1 MGKRLHLWRGT
12 AHRTPGAVVGIDAG
26 HVDVRVVIAT
36 MDAERTSAAP
46 DDAVPV
52 LGAGVVPAQGLSRGV
67 VTDPRRLG
75 AAIRTAVAQ
84 AERAAG
90 HRVLGAYFSV
100 PLSQFHTATRGE
112 RPGRI
117 VLTSPIAVREVSL
130 HAAERAAIW
139 HEVARH
145 AGLEVVGIVP
155 SALAASAAVVL
166 PEEHEQ
172 GAIVVECG
180 AEHTSVAVFSGGTV
194 QLLGTVPVGGDHI
207 TRDLASVLGI
217 DPLEAERLK
226 FEIGNA
232 RTGMPGVEVLVRG
245 QNGQRTAVSVALIA
259 AIVSARVDQMLG
271 HVGEMVQAG
280 RVGGE
285 RRAGPGRADRWA
297 GAGDPLRGRGG
308 ALRPRADGARRPR
321 YAGADRGRMGIRGP
335 GGGAVAGLCLGA
347 RAITLARDGAVP
359 DRAAGAEH
367 GVARPRRIV
376 HHNKFG
382 GNSRVRPTG
391 SGKLAGKHG
400 CASSCRERYWLPCGG
415 DEHRILWV
423 REIDP
428 HRGEWRRGRT
438 RACLNLTSRM
448 AAKTLPR

>member
-1 MGKRLHLWRGT
+1 MMRCRCW
-12 AHRTPGAVVGIDAG
+12 A
-26 HVDVRVVIAT
+26 
-36 MDAERTSAAP
+36 S
-46 DDAVPV
+46 
-52 LGAGVVPAQGLSRGV
+52 GVVPAQGLSRGV
-67 VTDPRRLG
+67 VTDARRLG
-75 AAIRTAVAQ
+75 EAIRTAVAQ

-100 PLSQFHTATRGE
+100 PLSQLCTATRGE

-180 AEHTSVAVFSGGTV
+180 AEHTSVAAFSGGTV

-226 FEIGNA
+226 HEIGNA

-245 QNGQRTAVSVALIA
+245 AGRPAHGGLRR
-259 AIVSARVDQMLG
+259 ARRGDCLG
-271 HVGEMVQAG
+271 ARRSDARACRRDGEAG

-285 RRAGPGRADRWA
+285 WRAGPGDADRRA
-297 GAGDPLRGRGG
+297 GAGVLC
-308 ALRPRADGARRPR
+308 
-321 YAGADRGRMGIRGP
+321 
-335 GGGAVAGLCLGA
+335 GGGAALSGLAPMA
-347 RAITLARDGAVP
+347 RAALGMPVRIAGAWGFAGPAAVQSPAYASVLGLLRWRAMVQPGSAQREPSAESLGRGTSFITANSPEFASPAQP
-359 DRAAGAEH
+359 DRANSLASM
-367 GVARPRRIV
+367 VARV
-376 HHNKFG
+376 LAVSDTGCHAG
-382 GNSRVRPTG
+382 EMSTG
-391 SGKLAGKHG
+391 SCGCGRSTLIAG
-400 CASSCRERYWLPCGG
+400 S
-415 DEHRILWV
+415 
-423 REIDP
+423 
-428 HRGEWRRGRT
+428 WRRGRT

-448 AAKTLPR
+448 AARTLPR